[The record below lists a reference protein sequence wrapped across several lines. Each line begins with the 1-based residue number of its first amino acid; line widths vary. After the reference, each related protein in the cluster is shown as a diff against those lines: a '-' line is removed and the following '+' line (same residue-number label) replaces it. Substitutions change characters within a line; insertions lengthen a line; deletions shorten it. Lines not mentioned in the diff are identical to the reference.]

1 MNISGVQLVYSHI
14 PQETISIGGPLMTQ
28 DIKIIVYPV
37 KDLEGAKT
45 LYGKYLGVE
54 PYADAPYY
62 VGYKLNGLEVGLD
75 PNGQAVVGYIDVAD
89 IKSYLQ
95 TLIDAGATMHQD
107 VKDVGGGMLI
117 AQVKDANS
125 NVLGLRQSPK

>member
-1 MNISGVQLVYSHI
+1 
-14 PQETISIGGPLMTQ
+14 MTQ
-28 DIKIIVYPV
+28 SIKLIVYPV

-45 LYGKYLGVE
+45 LYGKFLGVK

-62 VGYKLNGLEVGLD
+62 VGYKLGDLEVGLD

-95 TLIDAGATMHQD
+95 TLLDAGATTHQD
-107 VKDVGGGMLI
+107 IKDVGGGLLI
-117 AQVKDANS
+117 AQIKDANG